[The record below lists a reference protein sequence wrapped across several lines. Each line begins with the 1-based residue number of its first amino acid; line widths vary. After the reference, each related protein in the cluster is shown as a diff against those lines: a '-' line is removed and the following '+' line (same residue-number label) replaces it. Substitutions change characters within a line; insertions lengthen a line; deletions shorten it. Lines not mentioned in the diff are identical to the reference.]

1 MNRKTPNRV
10 AFLADASVARS
21 GETVR
26 QDEWRSELLR
36 AGIRGKGGRQ
46 QRTRILSSTRPG
58 SSKLEEQKH
67 NTMNEAPP
75 ISNIPAEPKKCSLA
89 VWSLVL
95 GILAIVLVCIGPLF
109 AIPAVICGHMA
120 HSRIKRSAGALTGG
134 GLALGGLITGYLSIA
149 LIPIIGMMAAIA
161 IPNFVKARTTAQ
173 KNMCINNLRQIDGAK
188 QQWALENKK
197 QTTDTPT
204 AQDLET
210 YLRRSF
216 TTLKCPVGGIYTIN
230 AAGEK
235 PTCSIPQ
242 HDLSATTTGNSL

>member
-1 MNRKTPNRV
+1 
-10 AFLADASVARS
+10 
-21 GETVR
+21 
-26 QDEWRSELLR
+26 
-36 AGIRGKGGRQ
+36 
-46 QRTRILSSTRPG
+46 
-58 SSKLEEQKH
+58 
-67 NTMNEAPP
+67 MNEAPP
-75 ISNIPAEPKKCSLA
+75 ISNLPAEPKNCSLA

-161 IPNFVKARTTAQ
+161 IPNFVKARNAAQ
-173 KNMCINNLRQIDGAK
+173 MNMCISNLRQIDGAK

-204 AQDLET
+204 AQELDT
-210 YLRRSF
+210 YLHRSF
-216 TTLKCPVGGIYTIN
+216 TTLKCPAGGVYTIN
-230 AAGEK
+230 AVGEK
-235 PTCSIPQ
+235 PACSIPQ
-242 HDLSATTTGNSL
+242 HDLSGTTTGNSL